1 MHSETLEQWQTSHDF
16 LIEHENNEKLSR
28 IVLVITAITMVAEI
42 VAGTLFGSM
51 ALLADGWHMM
61 THVAAFAIT
70 LFAYAYAR
78 KNKDNPEFSF
88 STGKVNSLGG
98 FASAVAL
105 GVVALMMG
113 MESVERLVSPTEIHF
128 NQAIFVAF
136 IGFIVNGLSV
146 FLLHDSHDHGHH
158 HGEHDHDHH
167 HGHDHHH
174 EHEHH
179 HDQNMA
185 AAYFH
190 VLADTLTSLLAIA
203 ALLIGKWLGWR
214 WPDPVMGIV
223 GALIITKWAV
233 GLLRQSSR
241 ILLDRSNSQ
250 DIRHQ
255 VRHAIESDRDTL
267 VADLHIWN
275 VSEKHRA
282 VVLSVVTHEPQE
294 PSYYKELLNRVANFE
309 HVSVEVNGCP
319 GPSCRPVT
327 Q

>member
-1 MHSETLEQWQTSHDF
+1 M
-16 LIEHENNEKLSR
+16 
-28 IVLVITAITMVAEI
+28 IVEI

-70 LFAYAYAR
+70 LFAYSYAR
-78 KNKDNPEFSF
+78 KNRDNPDFSF
-88 STGKVNSLGG
+88 STGKVSSLGG

-113 MESVERLVSPTEIHF
+113 MESIERLFTPTEIHF
-128 NQAIFVAF
+128 NQAIFVAV
-136 IGFIVNGLSV
+136 IGLIVNGVSV
-146 FLLHDSHDHGHH
+146 FLLHD
-158 HGEHDHDHH
+158 H

-174 EHEHH
+174 HDEPGHGHH
-179 HDQNMA
+179 HEPHHDHNLA

-203 ALLIGKWLGWR
+203 ALIIGKWLGWK

-223 GALIITKWAV
+223 GAIIITKWAI
-233 GLLRQSSR
+233 GLLKQSSH
-241 ILLDRSNSQ
+241 ILLDRSNNEEL
-250 DIRHQ
+250 REK
-255 VRHAIESDRDTL
+255 VRATIEADSATR
-267 VADLHIWN
+267 VVDLHIWN

-294 PSYYKELLNRVANFE
+294 PAYYKEQLKSISHFD
-309 HVSVEVNGCP
+309 HVSVEVNACTE
-319 GPSCRPVT
+319 PSCDA
-327 Q
+327 